1 MGSSGIL
8 WVYGKGELG
17 VACAVEQ
24 DVEDLVEMV
33 GVRGPHLV
41 CMAEFWFCECNAIP
55 QSQHASPS
63 V

>member
-1 MGSSGIL
+1 MMGSSGIL

-33 GVRGPHLV
+33 GSEAQSGCMENLV
-41 CMAEFWFCECNAIP
+41 L
-55 QSQHASPS
+55 
-63 V
+63 